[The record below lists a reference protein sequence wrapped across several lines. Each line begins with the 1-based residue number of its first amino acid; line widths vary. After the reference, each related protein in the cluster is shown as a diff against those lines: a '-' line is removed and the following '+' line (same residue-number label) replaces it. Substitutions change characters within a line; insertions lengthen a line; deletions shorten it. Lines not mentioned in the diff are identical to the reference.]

1 METVLYTIGEF
12 AKKSGVSVRTL
23 RYYDSIHLLQPSNF
37 TEGGH
42 RLYNTDD
49 LHQLQ
54 QVQALKFLRFPL
66 KEIKEMIEQKRI
78 ARDVMLDSIE
88 YQQRAFE
95 AQLNEIQEI
104 IANLEHLKRVVEEEP
119 TVDVSVFSSML
130 HMLILANETDDW
142 LSKHLP
148 SELVDEVDNSEKLQL
163 EKEWTNILTAIK
175 VAVQEE
181 ISPDSEEAQ
190 QIATRLTAIMKRTM
204 KGDIDAISPQIEQA
218 EPLDFPNPFTEKE
231 QQFLASIMNLYEKG

>member
-42 RLYNTDD
+42 RLYDTDD
-49 LHQLQ
+49 LHRLQ
-54 QVQALKFLRFPL
+54 QIQALKFLRFPL
-66 KEIKEMIEQKRI
+66 KEIKEMVEQKQI
-78 ARDVMLDSIE
+78 ARDVMVGSIE
-88 YQQRAFE
+88 YQQRSFE

-104 IANLEHLKRVVEEEP
+104 LANLDYLKKMVEEEP

-130 HMLILANETDDW
+130 HMLILANETDEW

-148 SELVDEVDNSEKLQL
+148 SETFDELDKGEKLDL
-163 EKEWTNILTAIK
+163 DKEWTKVLTAIK
-175 VAVQEE
+175 TAVQEE

-190 QIATRLTAIMKRTM
+190 QIATRLTSIMGKTM
-204 KGDIDAISPQIEQA
+204 QGKAETVSSQIKQA

-231 QQFLASIMNLYEKG
+231 QQFLESIMNLYEKG